1 MIMSNCF
8 HLKDWKPASSVGRMS
23 QNMCFYT
30 NWQVFTFLIYLTL
43 ILRHPIGTLHF
54 YKKITFTL
62 HYTCWFPFFYA
73 TSYYMYSCEGRL
85 RRPCTREIHSVSRT
99 FKPIEHNYC
108 KAAPAEVKFIKSLG
122 LLNNL
127 NRITSKS
134 SREPLKG
141 TPQGNL
147 SASLSGDLKFQ
158 GTPQGNF

>member
-1 MIMSNCF
+1 MISVYYSIWICYGCSSFMSSCVII
-8 HLKDWKPASSVGRMS
+8 A
-23 QNMCFYT
+23 
-30 NWQVFTFLIYLTL
+30 
-43 ILRHPIGTLHF
+43 
-54 YKKITFTL
+54 
-62 HYTCWFPFFYA
+62 
-73 TSYYMYSCEGRL
+73 YSCEGRL

-99 FKPIEHNYC
+99 FKPIEQNYC

-158 GTPQGNF
+158 GTPQGNPSREPLKGTPQGNLRVPKR